1 MYTIL
6 NTFDMNYICMP
17 LKTFFFKK
25 KHSVAKNCIYYKLR
39 SILVGGKMIRGN

>member
-25 KHSVAKNCIYYKLR
+25 KTFS
-39 SILVGGKMIRGN
+39 S